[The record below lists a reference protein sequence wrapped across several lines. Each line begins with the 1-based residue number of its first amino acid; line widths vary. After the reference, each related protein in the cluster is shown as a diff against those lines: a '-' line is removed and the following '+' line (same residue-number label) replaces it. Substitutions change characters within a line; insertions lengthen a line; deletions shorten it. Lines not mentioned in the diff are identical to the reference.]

1 MDTFNIGK
9 ITGVVRLYTTK
20 GAKKDGT
27 YPVKVRITHDADAIF
42 INTGFALSEDVFN
55 RLFVPIIDKRTNK
68 PKSVRLSNEE
78 NTTKKLITASF
89 ERIKSTVEE
98 IHKTEEYSHDKLR
111 NKLKKG
117 RKSYL
122 DAAFDNRIAELTAN
136 GQAGTAACYITAKKF
151 IEKYQRGLRF
161 VDITPQWLTKFE
173 AWALNK
179 EGVNETSLSIYL
191 RALRALFNDA
201 IRGGDVPKGAY
212 PFYSKDTD
220 GYRIPTGTGTK
231 IALTVEQI
239 NAIAK
244 LELTGSPERCRDMF
258 LLSFHLG
265 GINFKDMLLLKWK
278 NIKNGEVYFI
288 REKTK
293 HTNRTGKTIVVP
305 LTEPA
310 KRIIE
315 RWGNAER
322 SPDAYVIPHLTD
334 GLTPEKLRDSVKS
347 YTKQVN
353 KQLKKIGETLSI
365 NGLSTYVARHSF
377 ATILKN
383 SGAPIA
389 FIGETLGHTSTKTT
403 ENYLKSFESEQK
415 RKHFEAISNIGG

>member
-1 MDTFNIGK
+1 MLKFDIGK
-9 ITGVVRLYTTK
+9 IAGQIVLF
-20 GAKKDGT
+20 KKSGQKMNGT
-27 YPVKVRITHDADAIF
+27 YPVKVRVNFNAYAIF
-42 INTGFALSEDVFN
+42 ISTGFDLTEEMFN
-55 RLFVPIIDKRTNK
+55 RLFVPVIDKNGK
-68 PKSVRLSNEE
+68 LKAVRFTKDE
-78 NTTKKLITASF
+78 NTTKKLIAASF

-111 NKLKKG
+111 NRLRKG

-122 DAAFDNRIAELTAN
+122 DAAFDNKIAELQKNSQVGTAN
-136 GQAGTAACYITAKKF
+136 SYEAAKKF
-151 IEKYQRGLRF
+151 IEKYQQGLRF
-161 VDITPQWLTKFE
+161 VDITPQWLGKFE
-173 AWALNK
+173 VWALNK
-179 EGVNETSLSIYL
+179 EGISETSLGYYL
-191 RALRALFNDA
+191 RNLRALFNDA
-201 IRGGDVPKGAY
+201 IRSGDVPKGAY

-239 NAIAK
+239 NTIAK
-244 LELTGSPERCRDMF
+244 LDLTGSPERCRDMF

-278 NIKNGEVYFI
+278 NIKNGEVHFI

-293 HTNRTGKTIVVP
+293 HTTRNGKSIVVP
-305 LTEPA
+305 LTEPT

-315 RWGNAER
+315 RWGNADR
-322 SPDAYVIPHLTD
+322 SPDAYVIPYLTD
-334 GLTPEKLRDSVKS
+334 GLTPVEAHNKVKWFVRN
-347 YTKQVN
+347 VN
-353 KQLKKIGETLSI
+353 KQLKRIGEDLSI
-365 NGLSTYVARHSF
+365 DGLSTYVARHSL

>member
-42 INTGFALSEDVFN
+42 INTGFGLSEDVFN

-78 NTTKKLITASF
+78 NKTKKLITASF

-98 IHKTEEYSHDKLR
+98 IHQTEEYSHDKLR

-136 GQAGTAACYITAKKF
+136 GQAGTAASYITAKKF

-212 PFYSKDTD
+212 PFYSKDTN

-278 NIKNGEVYFI
+278 NIKGGEVHFI

-310 KRIIE
+310 RRIVE
-315 RWGNAER
+315 RWGNADR
-322 SPDAYVIPHLTD
+322 SPDAFVIPHLTD

-415 RKHFEAISNIGG
+415 RKHFEAISNIG

>member
-1 MDTFNIGK
+1 MDNFLIGN
-9 ITGVVRLYTTK
+9 ITGSVYLDTRRPKLIDNK
-20 GAKKDGT
+20 IF
-27 YPVKVRITHDADAIF
+27 YPVKARVTHNRSRLYVAL
-42 INTGFALSEDVFN
+42 GFDLTESDFNKLHSTKSSE
-55 RLFVPIIDKRTNK
+55 LIK
-68 PKSVRLSNEE
+68 
-78 NTTKKLITASF
+78 TKKLITASF
-89 ERIKSTVEE
+89 ERIKSIVEE

-136 GQAGTAACYITAKKF
+136 GQAGTAASYITAKKF

-278 NIKNGEVYFI
+278 NIKNGEVHFI

-310 KRIIE
+310 RRIVE
-315 RWGNAER
+315 RWGNADR